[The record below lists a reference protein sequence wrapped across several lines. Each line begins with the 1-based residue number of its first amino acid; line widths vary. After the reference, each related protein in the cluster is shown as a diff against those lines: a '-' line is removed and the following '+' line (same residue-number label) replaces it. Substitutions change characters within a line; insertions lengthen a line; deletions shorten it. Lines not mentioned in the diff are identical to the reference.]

1 MSRQIR
7 ALRAIVWFAFHPDE
21 SLTARDM
28 DIKLG
33 LPRKAVNTLLANAC
47 RDGLLRKHRP
57 DNSPVVYS
65 AGPPDR
71 LSVGSNGV
79 DHPASIPLELQR
91 AEHAAQESSISRQED
106 LFDDLFKLLLE
117 LFVSG

>member
-33 LPRKAVNTLLANAC
+33 FPRKSVNTLLANAC
-47 RDGLLRKHRP
+47 RDGLLLKSRADKG
-57 DNSPVVYS
+57 PVMYS
-65 AGPPDR
+65 AGPQLR
-71 LSVGSNGV
+71 VLIKG
-79 DHPASIPLELQR
+79 LQR
-91 AEHAAQESSISRQED
+91 WS
-106 LFDDLFKLLLE
+106 
-117 LFVSG
+117 

>member
-65 AGPPDR
+65 AGPQLR
-71 LSVGSNGV
+71 LLIEG
-79 DHPASIPLELQR
+79 LQR
-91 AEHAAQESSISRQED
+91 WP
-106 LFDDLFKLLLE
+106 
-117 LFVSG
+117 